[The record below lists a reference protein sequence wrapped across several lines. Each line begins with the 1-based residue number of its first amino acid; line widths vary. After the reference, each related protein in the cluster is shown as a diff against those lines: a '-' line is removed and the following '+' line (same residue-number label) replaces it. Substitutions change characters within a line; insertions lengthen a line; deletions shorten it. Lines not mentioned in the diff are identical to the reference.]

1 MTKTLSMVSHKNYNL
16 GANEGF
22 VIFLTSKSNTCYI
35 DGFTS
40 KMKSQSI
47 AYLLNGSEHIYWILD
62 LEDEVHS
69 VWVIRTR
76 SLQEC
81 KGIFFFFRE
90 SGGARNGFQLGSE
103 NFRFVLWG
111 NLEVLDRGP
120 RPLSTSPWKF
130 VGGGVECAVWKSLK
144 DNQERLVLQ

>member
-1 MTKTLSMVSHKNYNL
+1 MVSHKNYNL

-81 KGIFFFFRE
+81 KGIFFSFGSRAERE
-90 SGGARNGFQLGSE
+90 TVFSWDLKILDLFCGATWRCWIAGLGPYLPPPES
-103 NFRFVLWG
+103 
-111 NLEVLDRGP
+111 
-120 RPLSTSPWKF
+120 S
-130 VGGGVECAVWKSLK
+130 
-144 DNQERLVLQ
+144 